1 MSSTPHLSVRAAED
15 DDRERLVDL
24 LTAQLT
30 EHAIPTRRAHIDQ
43 SIAATLADPA
53 RGFILVGLVGGAVS
67 AVAYVSFASPLE
79 HAGEV
84 AWLEELY
91 VTPEHR
97 NLGLGKVL
105 VSAVIE
111 RAEARGCV
119 AVDLEVTADH
129 FRAARLYEREGFR
142 SMRRDHMTRPL
153 SKWDW

>member
-1 MSSTPHLSVRAAED
+1 MSTTPDLVVRPAEPRD
-15 DDRERLVDL
+15 AERLTAL
-24 LTAQLT
+24 LTAQLR
-30 EHAIPTRRAHIDQ
+30 EHEIPTAPSHI
-43 SIAATLADPA
+43 AKAVALTLADPD
-53 RGFILVGLVGGAVS
+53 RGFLLAATIDGSIEG
-67 AVAYVSFASPLE
+67 VAYVSFANPLE

-97 NLGLGKVL
+97 NLGFGKRL
-105 VSAVIE
+105 VDAVAE

-119 AVDLEVTADH
+119 SIELEVTADH

-142 SMRRDHMTRPL
+142 SLRRDHMARPL